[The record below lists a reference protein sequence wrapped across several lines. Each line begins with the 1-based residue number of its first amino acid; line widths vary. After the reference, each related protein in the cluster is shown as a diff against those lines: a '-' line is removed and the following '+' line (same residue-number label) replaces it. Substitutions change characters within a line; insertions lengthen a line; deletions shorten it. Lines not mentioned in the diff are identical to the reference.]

1 MMISLKKIT
10 FVKKSL
16 VKYVIIEKSAYKI
29 MEFVKKIVQQVIFG
43 SSLFLRITSEKIFN
57 HG

>member
-1 MMISLKKIT
+1 MMISLKKIA

-29 MEFVKKIVQQVIFG
+29 IEFVKK
-43 SSLFLRITSEKIFN
+43 
-57 HG
+57 